1 MSTDLTFYG
10 TIHVNRLGIVESE
23 VAELLDDA
31 DAVCIETQDIKETGL
46 REILWSPLVFLGLFI
61 HLYMFLSPMMILA
74 SRHVHP
80 TERVAISNVVEETET
95 EVHKIDR
102 EIGLLLGDR
111 GPLWPLANWTILAA
125 VAYVVP
131 IAVGLLAAAGVVSF
145 GAIRLLARRTRN
157 RFVLVPALLLASA
170 LFWAPVWLGYVTSVP
185 ISVGVFAFLA
195 GAGLTLDER
204 NEIMIDQTSDIAA
217 DHDYDEIL
225 LVTGKAHVS
234 GMLSKFPV
242 ENLNVG
248 GVFKQRWFRRGKPLD
263 VDEQLAKHSDDGEDF
278 FAPALETA
286 GSVLARRAA
295 ALTIDWFVVG
305 FLTLFASIY
314 VDDWFPEFEYW
325 WLLAVPI
332 AFLYFVFLTG
342 NRGQTLG
349 KKILGLVVV
358 STDDAEITTR
368 TLAIRFL
375 AQFVDFLPLYFVGG
389 AILTKVTDD
398 GQRVGDLLAN
408 TTVVL
413 TAERYEAI
421 QSVQTTDD
429 AGTDDD
435 ELEELF
441 S

>member
-74 SRHVHP
+74 NRHVHP

-102 EIGLLLGDR
+102 EIGLLLGER
-111 GPLWPLANWTILAA
+111 GLLWPLANWAILAA
-125 VAYVVP
+125 VAYAVP
-131 IAVGLLAAAGVVSF
+131 VGVGLLVAAGVVSF
-145 GAIRLLARRTRN
+145 GAIRLLGTQTRN
-157 RFVLVPALLLASA
+157 RFVLVPALLVASA
-170 LFWAPVWLGYVTSVP
+170 LFWVPVWLEYVSSVP
-185 ISVGVFAFLA
+185 ISVGIFSFLV

-204 NEIMIDQTSDIAA
+204 NEIMIEQTNDIAT

-234 GMLSKFPV
+234 GMLAKFPV
-242 ENLNVG
+242 ENLNVVG
-248 GVFKQRWFRRGKPLD
+248 IFKQRWFRRGKRLD
-263 VDEQLAKHSDDGEDF
+263 VEGQLAKHRDEGEDF
-278 FAPALETA
+278 FAPAMETA
-286 GSVLARRAA
+286 GKVLTRRAA
-295 ALTIDWFVVG
+295 ALTIDWLFVG
-305 FLTLFASIY
+305 FLTLLASIF
-314 VDDWFPEFEYW
+314 VDDWFPGFEYW
-325 WLLAVPI
+325 WVLAIPI
-332 AFLYFVFLTG
+332 AGFYFVFLTSD
-342 NRGQTLG
+342 RGQTLG

-358 STDDAEITTR
+358 STDDSEITTR

-429 AGTDDD
+429 AGTDD
-435 ELEELF
+435 EALEELF